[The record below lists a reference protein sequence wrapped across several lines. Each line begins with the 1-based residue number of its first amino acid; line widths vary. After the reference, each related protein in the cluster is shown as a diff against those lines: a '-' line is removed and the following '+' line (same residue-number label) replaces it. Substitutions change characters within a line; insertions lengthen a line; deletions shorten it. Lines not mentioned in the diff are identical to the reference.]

1 MLTLKILTRPQTI
14 PDYYTRNDL
23 VTKCVAYP
31 LFFNVQFCI
40 YHKDEWYFS
49 MYVRQT
55 RIFRHAVS
63 VVGKHLQIWK
73 SGSQH
78 HRNSDLH
85 HQYLSKTNSGKQSH
99 GTHCDAMHTLFQN
112 IQEDQIRRKSLQNVV
127 FDQPYIVY
135 NAFKYNVYDNKTITH
150 FITSSN
156 DADDLSRETMIHH
169 FAGGPGS
176 IQKLPRM
183 KTYLHAKNNRT
194 LQSIIAN
201 TKSFIQEHLIPILQS
216 CKEPVEGNIFMRHH
230 TNSISDVFMAKCNN
244 ICNLSL
250 SNQTKRVLEI
260 GFNAGFSALLMLMS
274 NPNLHLSC
282 FDLGEHS
289 YTQPCFDKLKEKFGD
304 RIQIT
309 LGDSTLTLPNVTGTF
324 NLIHIDGGHSTE
336 VATSDIEQ
344 CYRLSEPGT
353 ILIMDDTN
361 FPNLRLLWDTYIQKY
376 GLRWLQTYVYPTPEH
391 DIRYV

>member
-1 MLTLKILTRPQTI
+1 MEQACYARLDVFSLPTIQNYQTI
-14 PDYYTRNDL
+14 LYLDTDIIITQPIQ
-23 VTKCVAYP
+23 P
-31 LFFNVQFCI
+31 LFDQATCDVLYAGQEGEITHGLWGATLFG
-40 YHKDEWYFS
+40 DEVSLYQDTSAFS
-49 MYVRQT
+49 SG
-55 RIFRHAVS
+55 ILLFR
-63 VVGKHLQIWK
+63 
-73 SGSQH
+73 
-78 HRNSDLH
+78 N
-85 HQYLSKTNSGKQSH
+85 
-99 GTHCDAMHTLFQN
+99 CDAMHTLFQN

-156 DADDLSRETMIHH
+156 DTDDLSRETMIHH

-183 KTYLHAKNNRT
+183 KTYLHAKNSRT

-324 NLIHIDGGHSTE
+324 DLIHIDGGHSTE

-376 GLRWLQTYVYPTPEH
+376 SLRGLQTYVYPTPEH

>member
-1 MLTLKILTRPQTI
+1 MLCTTGCLHVTNHTKLPDHSVLGYRHYHHTTYTTIVRPSHLLLYAGQEGEITHGLWGATLFGDEVSLYQDTSAFSSGILLF
-14 PDYYTRNDL
+14 RN
-23 VTKCVAYP
+23 
-31 LFFNVQFCI
+31 
-40 YHKDEWYFS
+40 
-49 MYVRQT
+49 
-55 RIFRHAVS
+55 
-63 VVGKHLQIWK
+63 
-73 SGSQH
+73 
-78 HRNSDLH
+78 
-85 HQYLSKTNSGKQSH
+85 
-99 GTHCDAMHTLFQN
+99 CDAMHTLFQN
-112 IQEDQIRRKSLQNVV
+112 IREDQIRRKSLQNVV

-156 DADDLSRETMIHH
+156 DTDDLSRETMIHH

-183 KTYLHAKNNRT
+183 KTYLHAKSSRT

-324 NLIHIDGGHSTE
+324 DLIHIDGGHSTE

-376 GLRWLQTYVYPTPEH
+376 GLRGQQTYVYSTPEH